1 MQIRLIKKHKG
12 IGDTI
17 ASVAKVTGISYIAN
31 AISNGDSAQPC
42 SPCSKRQENLNDP
55 DLLVNK
61 IFYGARED
69 STVL

>member
-17 ASVAKVTGISYIAN
+17 AAVAKVTGASYIAN
-31 AISNGDSAQPC
+31 AISNGTPVQPC
-42 SPCSKRQENLNDP
+42 VPCSKRQENLNDP

-61 IFYGARED
+61 IFYGTGKD
-69 STVL
+69 S